1 MRWRGERPGRGDA
14 TPLTPIGR
22 RTPFAGA
29 PVSASALGVS
39 PSASSFPWSDVLIIV
54 GLILLNGLFS
64 MSELAIVSARLAR
77 LKIAAE
83 RGSRGAR
90 CALALADNP
99 GKFLSTVQIGITLVG
114 IIAGA
119 YSGASLGGPVGE
131 RLAGLGVPAR
141 YADDAGFALVIAAT
155 TYLSLVVGEL
165 VPKQVALRL
174 AEPIAVIAAQPMRVL
189 SRVTAPLVWLLD
201 GSSILLLKLLGLRS
215 ASDQEVTEEELHMM
229 FAEATRS
236 GVIEEEERAIMTG
249 IMRLADRPVR
259 ELMTPRTVLDTID
272 RRAGEP
278 EVRALLKESPHS
290 LWPVT
295 DGGPDRIVGVVKA
308 KDVLSVLLAGKR
320 LQIARLM
327 KKAEIVPDQL
337 DAMDALRILQNADV
351 AMAMVHDEYG
361 HLEGVVTPADLLA
374 AIVGEFASYQ
384 DEGAD
389 PLIVTREDGSLLV
402 SGALPADALSSRLGF
417 DLPDDR
423 DYATAAGFVLSVLKR
438 LPGEGDHFHEQG
450 WRIEVVD
457 MDGRK
462 IDKLLFERIAED
474 GAGEG

>member
-1 MRWRGERPGRGDA
+1 M
-14 TPLTPIGR
+14 TPY
-22 RTPFAGA
+22 
-29 PVSASALGVS
+29 
-39 PSASSFPWSDVLIIV
+39 PWSDVLVIA

-64 MSELAIVSARLAR
+64 MSELAIVSARPAR

-83 RGSRGAR
+83 RGSGGAR
-90 CALALADNP
+90 CALELADNP

-119 YSGASLGGPVGE
+119 YSGASLGGPTAE
-131 RLAGLGVPAR
+131 RLAAWGVPGR
-141 YADDAGFALVIAAT
+141 YADDAGFALVIAVT
-155 TYLSLVVGEL
+155 TYFSLVAGEL

-174 AEPIAVIAAQPMRVL
+174 AEPIAIHAAVPMRIVA
-189 SRVTAPLVWLLD
+189 RVTAPLVWALD
-201 GSSILLLKLLGLRS
+201 RSSTLVMRLIGLKS
-215 ASDQEVTEEELHMM
+215 ATEQEVTEEEIHMM

-236 GVIEEEERAIMTG
+236 GVIEEDERAIMTG

-259 ELMTPRTVLDTID
+259 ELMTPRTELDTID
-272 RRAGEP
+272 RRATEAD
-278 EVRALLKESPHS
+278 VRALLKVSPHS

-295 DGGPDRIVGVVKA
+295 DGGPDRIVGVVKV

-327 KKAEIVPDQL
+327 RKAEIVPDQL
-337 DAMDALRILQNADV
+337 DAMDALRILQGADI

-374 AIVGEFASYQ
+374 AIAGEFASYQ

-389 PLIVTREDGSLLV
+389 PMVVTREDGSLLI
-402 SGALPADALSSRLGF
+402 SGALPADSLAARLEI

-423 DYATAAGFVLSVLKR
+423 DFATAAGFVLSVIKR
-438 LPGEGDHFHEQG
+438 LPGEGEHFHEQG
-450 WRIEVVD
+450 WRFEVVD

-462 IDKLLFERIAED
+462 IDKLLVAREETSEA
-474 GAGEG
+474 